1 MSNQVVPAANRAR
14 TWMRKGAMRGAW
26 VHAGIAFLL
35 GAVFGLFL
43 RNIAIAALF
52 AQGMLILAAV
62 LVVVLAAVGFGA
74 LGRAFVG
81 RPAGWWLVVT
91 VIVWAPAVLGTAFIV
106 FSDNGL
112 FSQLN
117 PTAPLVGGVAG
128 AVVALLSHGGPPR
141 VIGIIALLVA
151 VSVLAASLFIT
162 F

>member
-1 MSNQVVPAANRAR
+1 MSNQAVPAANRAR
-14 TWMRKGAMRGAW
+14 TWMRKGAMRAAW

-52 AQGMLILAAV
+52 TQGLLIVAAA
-62 LVVVLAAVGFGA
+62 LVVILGAVGFGA
-74 LGRAFVG
+74 LGRAFNG
-81 RPAGWWLVVT
+81 RRAGWWLAIT
-91 VIVWAPAVLGTAFIV
+91 VIIWAPAVLGTAFIV

-128 AVVALLSHGGPPR
+128 AVVALLSHAGPPR
-141 VIGIIALLVA
+141 VIGIIALLA
-151 VSVLAASLFIT
+151 AASVLTASILIT